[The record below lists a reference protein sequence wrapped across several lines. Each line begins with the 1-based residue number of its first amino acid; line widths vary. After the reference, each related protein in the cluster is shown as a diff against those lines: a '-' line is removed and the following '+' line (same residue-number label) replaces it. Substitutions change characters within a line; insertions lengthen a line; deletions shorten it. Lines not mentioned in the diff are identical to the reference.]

1 MANRDLLKEAIA
13 DAKAVKETAIANAKA
28 ALEEAFNP
36 IMRERLAAKIAEM
49 DERDEAKEEM
59 TEMKEKEIE
68 ENYDTTEEAMD
79 TEKMEE
85 AEEID
90 EMDLDA
96 LLKELDELGVEY
108 IVLFDVPMDR
118 TTHDT
123 KIITDER
130 KINEPFGG
138 RILNGNK
145 YVDLWSKGQPIDYK
159 NII

>member
-1 MANRDLLKEAIA
+1 MKINQGTHIFNIDGTIVKHHTNEWILGAKDYITKLYNEGYRIILMTSRNLRDK
-13 DAKAVKETAIANAKA
+13 
-28 ALEEAFNP
+28 
-36 IMRERLAAKIAEM
+36 
-49 DERDEAKEEM
+49 DEVWSV
-59 TEMKEKEIE
+59 
-68 ENYDTTEEAMD
+68 ENTTN
-79 TEKMEE
+79 T
-85 AEEID
+85 I
-90 EMDLDA
+90 
-96 LLKELDELGVEY
+96 LKELDELGVEY